1 MLLLYWAPMSDRDA
15 AHKVSPHLLLVLT
28 ALFWAGHWI
37 VARAV
42 HLEVTPAA
50 LSFWR
55 WMTAIAVLI
64 PLAGRQLARDWPV
77 VRAHWKAIAFFSLT
91 GNALYNMVGYYG
103 IRETT
108 ATNALLIQ
116 SVTPALI
123 PLFALL
129 LFGERVGLRALLGVA
144 LSFCGVLAIV
154 ARLDLHALAALQI
167 NHGDLFLLANVAL
180 WALYTV
186 GLRWKPPALSHMSF
200 LLACSLA
207 GMVPMLPIYAVD
219 LAAGGRMALA
229 WGPVLTVLY
238 LGIFPSVACFLMWGR
253 GVQAIGPGRA
263 GAYLYL
269 IPPFGILM
277 AVVFLGERLHA
288 YHLVGM
294 LLIFA
299 GVWMAAH
306 GGRR

>member
-1 MLLLYWAPMSDRDA
+1 MPDSRTTA
-15 AHKVSPHLLLVLT
+15 KVSPHLLLALT

-42 HLEVTPAA
+42 HLEVTPVS

-55 WMTAIAVLI
+55 WATAIAVLL
-64 PLAGRQLARDWPV
+64 PLAGRQLARDWHV
-77 VRAHWKAIAFFSLT
+77 VRAHWRAIALFSLT

-123 PLFALL
+123 PLFGLA
-129 LFGERVGLRALLGVA
+129 LFGQRIGPRAALGVA
-144 LSFCGVLAIV
+144 VSFCGVLAIV
-154 ARLDLHALAALQI
+154 SRLDLRLLATLQV
-167 NHGDLFLLANVAL
+167 NHGDLFLLGNVAL

-186 GLRWKPPALSHMSF
+186 CLRFKPAALSHLSF
-200 LLACSLA
+200 LLACSLF
-207 GMVPMLPIYAVD
+207 GMLPMLPLYAAD
-219 LAAGGRMALA
+219 LASGGHIVFG
-229 WGPVLTVLY
+229 WGPVLTILY
-238 LGIFPSVACFLMWGR
+238 LGIFPSVACFVMWGR
-253 GVQAIGPGRA
+253 GVQAIGPGAA

-277 AVVFLGERLHA
+277 AVAFLGERLHL
-288 YHLVGM
+288 YHAVGM

-299 GVWMAAH
+299 GVWLAA
-306 GGRR
+306 GRARR

>member
-1 MLLLYWAPMSDRDA
+1 MSDSRA
-15 AHKVSPHLLLVLT
+15 TAGVSPHLLLALT

-42 HLEVTPAA
+42 HLEVTPVSLA
-50 LSFWR
+50 FWR
-55 WMTAIAVLI
+55 WVTAIAVLL

-77 VRAHWKAIAFFSLT
+77 VRRHWKAIALFSLT
-91 GNALYNMVGYYG
+91 GNALYNTVGYYG

-129 LFGERVGLRALLGVA
+129 LFRERIGARAALGVA
-144 LSFCGVLAIV
+144 VSFCGVLAIV
-154 ARLDLHALAALQI
+154 SRLDPHLLVTLRV
-167 NHGDLFLLANVAL
+167 NHGDLFLLGSVSL

-186 GLRWKPPALSHMSF
+186 CLRFKPPALSHLSF

-207 GMVPMLPIYAVD
+207 GMLPMLPLYAAD
-219 LAAGGRMALA
+219 LAAGGRLVLG
-229 WGPVLTVLY
+229 WGPVLTILY
-238 LGIFPSVACFLMWGR
+238 LGVFPSVACFVMWGK
-253 GVQAIGPGRA
+253 GVQAIGPAAA

-269 IPPFGILM
+269 IPPFGLLM
-277 AVVFLGERLHA
+277 AIGFLGERLHP
-288 YHLVGM
+288 YHAVGM
-294 LLIFA
+294 VLIFS
-299 GVWMAAH
+299 GVWLAA
-306 GGRR
+306 RRSRP

>member
-1 MLLLYWAPMSDRDA
+1 MPDSRPA
-15 AHKVSPHLLLVLT
+15 AKVSPHLLLALT
-28 ALFWAGHWI
+28 ALFWAGHWV

-42 HLEVTPAA
+42 HLEVTPVS

-55 WMTAIAVLI
+55 WTTAIAVLL

-123 PLFALL
+123 PLFALA
-129 LFGERVGLRALLGVA
+129 LFRERIGVRAALGVA
-144 LSFCGVLAIV
+144 VSFCGVLAIV
-154 ARLDLHALAALQI
+154 SRLDPQRLATLQV
-167 NHGDLFLLANVAL
+167 NHGDLFLLATVAL

-186 GLRWKPPALSHMSF
+186 CLRFKPPALSQLSF

-207 GMVPMLPIYAVD
+207 GMLPMLPLYAAD
-219 LAAGGRMALA
+219 LAAGGRIALG
-229 WGPVLTVLY
+229 WGPVLTILY
-238 LGIFPSVACFLMWGR
+238 LGIFPSVACFAMWGK
-253 GVQAIGPGRA
+253 GVHAIGPGPA

-277 AVVFLGERLHA
+277 AVAFLGERLHL
-288 YHLVGM
+288 YHAVGM
-294 LLIFA
+294 VLIFA
-299 GVWMAAH
+299 GVWLAA
-306 GGRR
+306 RRARR